1 MSIEIKRLIKDL
13 LELEGGYVNH
23 PHDKGGPTKY
33 GITLKTLIA
42 YRGHDIDANDI
53 RWLSMSEAANIYT
66 QNYYLAPGIDKLP
79 ELIQPVTF
87 DMAVNMGPVA
97 AIKLV
102 QQVLYM
108 LGSPI
113 TVDGHLGPRSYQSAV
128 IACNVNKADILRN
141 ICLARKEFYRDLVD
155 KDPKQSVFLTG
166 WINRANHFL
175 TA

>member
-1 MSIEIKRLIKDL
+1 MSIEQLIKDL
-13 LELEGGYVNH
+13 IELEGGYVNH
-23 PHDKGGPTKY
+23 PNDKGGPTKY
-33 GITLKTLIA
+33 GITLKTLTA
-42 YRGHDIDANDI
+42 YRGHDLEANDVKL
-53 RWLSMSEAANIYT
+53 LSKSEAADIYT
-66 QNYYLAPGIDKLP
+66 QNYYLAPGIDQLP
-79 ELIQPVTF
+79 DLIQPVTF

-102 QQVLYM
+102 QQAIHK

-128 IACNVNKADILRN
+128 IACNVYKTDILRN

-155 KDPKQSVFLTG
+155 QDPKQSVFLTG